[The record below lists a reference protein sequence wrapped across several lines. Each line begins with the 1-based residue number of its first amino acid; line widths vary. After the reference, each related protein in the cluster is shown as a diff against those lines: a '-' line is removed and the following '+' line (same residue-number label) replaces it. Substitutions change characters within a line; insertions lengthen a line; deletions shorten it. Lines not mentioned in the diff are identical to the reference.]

1 MVSLTLDSE
10 LVARGDGTFAIV
22 SSARVDDGEVAR
34 FTRDRLRVSLSWK
47 ADVFGTDDDRRRHDE
62 HREDLDADEVL
73 RRISADLADR
83 VAILQVLRVPDEA
96 RLRRWRA
103 ARWG

>member
-22 SSARVDDGEVAR
+22 SSAGVDDGEVAR

-47 ADVFGTDDDRRRHDE
+47 ADVFVSEAEARRHDE
-62 HREDLDADEVL
+62 HAADLDLDEVL
-73 RRISADLADR
+73 RRFSADLASRGLDP
-83 VAILQVLRVPDEA
+83 VP
-96 RLRRWRA
+96 
-103 ARWG
+103 